1 MTEINSEINLIDMLF
16 MLCGHWKSIACAMLA
31 GAVLVAGIGTLKWRQ
46 QEKSEMVGAEN
57 VQSENTESGEMT
69 EEAERL
75 RKEALI
81 SSYQNR
87 IAAGWEQ
94 YETLNTYLE
103 NSPLQRLDAE
113 NVYQQV
119 SLYEITV
126 EESEQAMHRMALL
139 QEAYQD
145 MASDETLYRAVGDS
159 LGLDIAPQFLGEL
172 IGIEQKLIEEPL
184 TYTGMEDN
192 GYLMQDRASGVM
204 TVRVLGSTSWECTRI
219 SRAID
224 AELQKY
230 YQVLRGR
237 VGEHSVE
244 KLMLSECKI
253 RKPDIIQKKA
263 DMRNQMMEQLKTIDD
278 LEKKITALEEE
289 LKKDTE
295 LSIGRKIQES
305 VILSL
310 VLGMLFGGAC
320 VCVYWSIHYLFDGK
334 MHNADLLSH
343 LSGRTGYGLRTFT
356 DKKMNRLEKLR
367 LGGVS
372 LPIREVGELAALAE
386 TELALALERQ
396 LPEAEAQQV
405 PGKQLL
411 ERNTRLTNERCFAL
425 ISSQKLPEY
434 EAFAKKL
441 SESAKK
447 QDITLLLFAGDAHS
461 AECLDVIAKADSII
475 WIEKKDASA
484 EEQARKIRELCC
496 LHQTSVLMNVC
507 VL

>member
-94 YETLNTYLE
+94 YEALNTYLE

-237 VGEHSVE
+237 IGKHSVE

-289 LKKDTE
+289 LEKDTE
-295 LSIGRKIQES
+295 LSIGRKKQQS
-305 VILSL
+305 AILSL
-310 VLGMLFGGAC
+310 VLGMLFEGAC

-356 DKKMNRLEKLR
+356 DKKMNWLEKLC

-372 LPIREVGELAALAE
+372 LPIREVEELAALAE

-396 LPEAEAQQV
+396 LPEAEVQQV

-484 EEQARKIRELCC
+484 EEQVRKIRELCC